1 MVDIFCDDRM
11 LDFLTS
17 FLFWRKVYE
26 HVSENGI
33 VVWNTKMRNW
43 FFSNEKDNPMYSI
56 IDEVY
61 MAKFKAVYLA
71 PLHSGGWLY
80 ICKNNADLLAQ
91 TKKLCECC
99 DNKYLEA
106 ALITNSIYMRHFP
119 PRQKCERQL
128 EDISDRYSDFIF
140 AGLINYRREKTPH
153 RIVDL
158 EKLFMKEFYN
168 NCRNKR
174 KRLDVAY
181 REEYFEDLGELLS
194 DVDTFKMDS
203 IMLPCEELIHSRNC
217 TEAVKFFEDMSLYLS
232 DEQFEIDG
240 LRKMQAYTM
249 KEIFKKG

>member
-1 MVDIFCDDRM
+1 
-11 LDFLTS
+11 
-17 FLFWRKVYE
+17 
-26 HVSENGI
+26 
-33 VVWNTKMRNW
+33 
-43 FFSNEKDNPMYSI
+43 
-56 IDEVY
+56 
-61 MAKFKAVYLA
+61 
-71 PLHSGGWLY
+71 
-80 ICKNNADLLAQ
+80 
-91 TKKLCECC
+91 
-99 DNKYLEA
+99 
-106 ALITNSIYMRHFP
+106 
-119 PRQKCERQL
+119 
-128 EDISDRYSDFIF
+128 
-140 AGLINYRREKTPH
+140 
-153 RIVDL
+153 
-158 EKLFMKEFYN
+158 MKEFYN

>member
-1 MVDIFCDDRM
+1 M
-11 LDFLTS
+11 
-17 FLFWRKVYE
+17 YE

-80 ICKNNADLLAQ
+80 ICKNKADLLAQ